1 MQSLHGMVTVVT
13 GASRGVGRAT
23 ALRFA
28 SEGLTVVAV
37 ARDRGRLDTLAAEA
51 SAVGGRVIPR
61 TGDVREASDVQRI
74 VDETESDLGPVEI
87 LINNAGVERVK
98 PVEAVTDVD
107 YAEMVDTNLRGV
119 FNFTRAVVP
128 GMKARRRGQILSV
141 ASIAGIRGF
150 AEDAVY
156 TASKFGVVGFSDAL
170 DEELRPFG
178 IRVGCICPGAIATDL
193 SAPWLPPD
201 DPRRAHALQPADV
214 ADALWY
220 AASQPAHVAVGLIV
234 LRPVIE
240 PPHSPM
246 LAAE

>member
-1 MQSLHGMVTVVT
+1 MRSLAGVVTVVT

-28 SEGLTVVAV
+28 AEGLTVVAV
-37 ARDRGRLDTLAAEA
+37 ARDRGRLDALAAEA
-51 SAVGGRVIPR
+51 SAAGGRVVPM
-61 TGDVREASDVQRI
+61 TGDVREASDARRV
-74 VDETESDLGPVEI
+74 VDDTERDLGPIEI
-87 LINNAGVERVK
+87 LVNNAGVERVK
-98 PVEAVTDVD
+98 PLEAVTDAD

-141 ASIAGIRGF
+141 GSIAGIRGF

-201 DPRRAHALQPADV
+201 DPRRPHALQPEDV

-220 AASQPAHVAVGLIV
+220 AASQRAHVAVGLVV
-234 LRPVIE
+234 LRPMIE

-246 LAAE
+246 LSVE